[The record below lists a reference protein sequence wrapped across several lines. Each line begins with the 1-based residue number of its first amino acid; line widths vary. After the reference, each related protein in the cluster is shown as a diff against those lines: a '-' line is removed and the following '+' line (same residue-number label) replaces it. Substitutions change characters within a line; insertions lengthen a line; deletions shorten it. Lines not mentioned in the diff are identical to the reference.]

1 MGVLSGYKIVEFAG
15 IGPAPMCAML
25 LSDMGAEV
33 LRLDR
38 VEDAD
43 LGINTETKYNLLN
56 RGRRSVAVDL
66 KRREG
71 TELALKLIE
80 KADALL
86 EGFRPGVMERLG
98 LGPDVCHARNPKLV
112 YGRMTGW
119 GQDGPLALA
128 AGHDI
133 NYIALTGALHSIGRR
148 GEAPVPPLNLVG
160 DFGGGGVYLALGV
173 VAGMLE
179 AQKSGKG
186 QVIDVAMI
194 DGASSLMAGI
204 YGLRGAG
211 VWNDNR
217 GENILDTGAHYYNV
231 YETSDGKY
239 VSIGSIEGK
248 FYAELLRLTGLEGE
262 KLPRQND
269 RSQWPAFQE
278 RLKALFKTKT
288 RDEWCAIM
296 EGSEICFAPVLTMIE
311 APQHPHNRHRGTFVE
326 VDGVVQPAPAP
337 RFNRTPSK
345 IQRPPARPG
354 EHTEEGLRAWGIN
367 DAELERLRS
376 SGGSVCA
383 PPSPRRRP
391 AASSRARAARR
402 IYRPARS
409 SAGRPYP
416 TRSPM
421 RSIVMSGDG

>member
-1 MGVLSGYKIVEFAG
+1 MAI
-15 IGPAPMCAML
+15 
-25 LSDMGAEV
+25 
-33 LRLDR
+33 
-38 VEDAD
+38 
-43 LGINTETKYNLLN
+43 
-56 RGRRSVAVDL
+56 DL

-80 KADALL
+80 RADALI

-98 LGPDVCHARNPKLV
+98 LGPDVCQARNPKLV

-173 VAGMLE
+173 VAGLLE
-179 AQKSGKG
+179 AKTSGKG

-269 RSQWPAFQE
+269 RTQWPAFQE
-278 RLKALFKTKT
+278 RLKAVFKTKT
-288 RDEWCAIM
+288 RDQWCTIM
-296 EGSEICFAPVLTMIE
+296 EGSEVCFAPVLTLIE

-337 RFNRTPSK
+337 RFSRTPSK
-345 IQRPPARPG
+345 IQCPPASPG
-354 EHTEEGLRAWGIN
+354 EHTEEALRDWGFKPS
-367 DAELERLRS
+367 ELEGLRS
-376 SGGSVCA
+376 SGAIGVRNA
-383 PPSPRRRP
+383 EAQ
-391 AASSRARAARR
+391 AA
-402 IYRPARS
+402 
-409 SAGRPYP
+409 AGR
-416 TRSPM
+416 
-421 RSIVMSGDG
+421 